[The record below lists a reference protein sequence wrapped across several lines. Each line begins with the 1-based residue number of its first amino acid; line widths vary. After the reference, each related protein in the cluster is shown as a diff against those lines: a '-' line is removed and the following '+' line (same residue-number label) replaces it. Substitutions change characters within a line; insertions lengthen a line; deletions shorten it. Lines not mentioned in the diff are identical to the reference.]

1 MDSSIQT
8 TRKIETKQ
16 HRLVKIAPESGR
28 TLAPL
33 ATTTTTTTANASMTL
48 SSGASRAPS
57 ARDRRATS
65 PRDETP
71 KSIKRNKT
79 TVLPACTRSFAGAHR
94 RIRDN
99 RR

>member
-1 MDSSIQT
+1 GFVDTNDTKNRDEATS
-8 TRKIETKQ
+8 TRQNSTGK
-16 HRLVKIAPESGR
+16 RR

-99 RR
+99 R